1 MIQCKLWAGAA
12 NQAFMLAAVIAHAK
26 KMNTTWGAP
35 TRTLDPRIW
44 RTYFKTPRNKPA
56 TRYYYKE
63 PRHTYDPI
71 PEHDDLTIEGY
82 FQCEAYF
89 ADAKPEVARALG
101 FPYNP
106 LDTVA
111 LHVRRGDYLLYPDQ
125 FPVLPEEYYREAII
139 QMGALNFSRFK
150 VYSDDIAHC
159 NKIFNNITK
168 EIEWIKTFEFSTNT
182 DPLTDMYEIFNSAAI
197 ITANST
203 FSLFPALLRPAT
215 MPGLLGDINFMVVA
229 PAEHRWY
236 GPKAF
241 MDASTLMPERFIK
254 I

>member
-12 NQAFMLAAVIAHAK
+12 NQAFMLAATIAHAK
-26 KMNTTWGAP
+26 KMDTCWGAP
-35 TRTLDPRIW
+35 MRTLEPRLW
-44 RTYFKTPRNKPA
+44 RTYFKTSRNKPA

-82 FQCEAYF
+82 FQCEDYF
-89 ADAKPEVARALG
+89 SDAKPQVARALG
-101 FPYNP
+101 FTYSPF
-106 LDTVA
+106 DTVA
-111 LHVRRGDYLLYPDQ
+111 VHIRRGDYLLYPDQ
-125 FPVLPEEYYREAII
+125 FPVLPFSYYEDAIQ
-139 QMGALNFSRFK
+139 QMLAMNFDKFK
-150 VYSDDIAHC
+150 VYSDDIPWCREAFA
-159 NKIFNNITK
+159 KIGQCYHI
-168 EIEWIKTFEFSTNT
+168 EFSTNT
-182 DPLTDMYEIFNSAAI
+182 DPLADMYDIYNSAAI

-203 FSLFPALLRPAT
+203 FSLFPALLRPA
-215 MPGLLGDINFMVVA
+215 DIIVVA

>member
-35 TRTLDPRIW
+35 MRTLDPRVW
-44 RTYFKTPRNKPA
+44 RTYFKAPKPKPA

-82 FQCEAYF
+82 FQCESYF
-89 ADAKPEVARALG
+89 ADAKKEVATALG
-101 FPYNP
+101 FPFKP
-106 LDTVA
+106 LNTVA
-111 LHVRRGDYLLYPDQ
+111 IHVRRGDYLLYPDQ
-125 FPVLPEEYYREAII
+125 FPVLPFSYYEDAIQ
-139 QMGALNFSRFK
+139 QMLALNFTKFK
-150 VYSDDIAHC
+150 VYSDDIPWCRQAFA
-159 NKIFNNITK
+159 KLGEDYSI
-168 EIEWIKTFEFSTNT
+168 EFSPNT

-215 MPGLLGDINFMVVA
+215 MPGVLGDINFMVVA

>member
-26 KMNTTWGAP
+26 KMNTNWGAP
-35 TRTLDPRIW
+35 MRTLDPRVW
-44 RTYFKTPRNKPA
+44 RTYFKAPRNKPA
-56 TRYYYKE
+56 TQYYYKE
-63 PRHTYDPI
+63 TRHVYDPI

-82 FQCEAYF
+82 FQSEAYF
-89 ADAKPEVARALG
+89 ANAKPQVAHALG
-101 FPYNP
+101 FTYAP

-111 LHVRRGDYLLYPDQ
+111 CHVRRGDYLLYPDQ
-125 FPVLPEEYYREAII
+125 FPVLPFSYYEDAIQ
-139 QMGALNFSRFK
+139 QMLALNFNKFK
-150 VYSDDIAHC
+150 VYSDDIPWCREAFAEMSRYYQ
-159 NKIFNNITK
+159 I
-168 EIEWIKTFEFSTNT
+168 EFSTNT
-182 DPLTDMYEIFNSAAI
+182 DPLTDMYEIYNSAAI

-215 MPGLLGDINFMVVA
+215 MPGVLGDINFMVVA